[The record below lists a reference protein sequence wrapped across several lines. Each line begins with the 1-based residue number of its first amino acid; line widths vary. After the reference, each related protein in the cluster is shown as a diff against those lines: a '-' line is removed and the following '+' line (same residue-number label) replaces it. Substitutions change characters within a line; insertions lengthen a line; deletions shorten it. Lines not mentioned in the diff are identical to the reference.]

1 MTIPTFI
8 FPYIDLAL
16 IIIAIFALIDGY
28 MHGFMLMLLNVLSLV
43 AALFLAWTLSPA
55 IASVLPLY
63 PRSASDYAGSIGD
76 LIYTKLNGGLWF
88 IIIFIVV
95 MLLSIL
101 LRPFI
106 KLVGKVPVI
115 KITNK
120 ILGAVFGLL
129 LTAFWLLVLTFVLST
144 PLFTNGRDAIEASWL
159 EPFSETGNQVLGNVS
174 SQLSDNVL
182 VQRILSGQP
191 LTQNE
196 LDDISE
202 WLVKNNIDQQ
212 SIDEFINQI
221 R

>member
-8 FPYIDLAL
+8 FPFINLAL
-16 IIIAIFALIDGY
+16 ILIAVLAIIDGY
-28 MHGFMLMLLNVLSLV
+28 MHGFMLMLLNVLSV
-43 AALFLAWTLSPA
+43 AAALFLAWSLSPA

-63 PRSASDYAGSIGD
+63 PRSAADYSGSIGD

-101 LRPFI
+101 LRPLI
-106 KLVGKVPVI
+106 KLIGKVPLI
-115 KITNK
+115 QIANK
-120 ILGAVFGLL
+120 ILGAAFGLL

-144 PLFTNGRDAIEASWL
+144 PLFTNGKAAIEASWL
-159 EPFSETGNQVLGNVS
+159 KPFSETGNQVLGNVS

-182 VQRILSGQP
+182 VQRIMSGQP
-191 LTQNE
+191 LTQRE
-196 LDDISE
+196 LDDISA
-202 WLVKNNIDQQ
+202 WLVKNNIDQK
-212 SIDEFINQI
+212 SIDAFINQL